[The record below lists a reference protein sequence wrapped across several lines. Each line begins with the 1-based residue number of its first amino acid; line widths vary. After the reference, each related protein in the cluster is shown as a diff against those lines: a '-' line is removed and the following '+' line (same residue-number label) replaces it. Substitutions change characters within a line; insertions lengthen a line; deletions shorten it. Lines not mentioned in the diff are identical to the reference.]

1 MNKYSK
7 TSFFKYFQLR
17 IANCSLSIAY
27 CLLPIVYCLLFLTSC
42 NQRDEHKH
50 IPTNKTSDLDKL
62 VQPTNQTIYSDVR
75 TISPLNQTI
84 TTTLFATGE
93 IAYDPRL
100 INTISARFTGRVEKL
115 YVRFNYQEVKKGQR
129 IMDIYSPE
137 ILTAQQNL
145 IFLLTNDAEDLA
157 LINSSR
163 QQLQLLGLTAGQ
175 LKQIETTKKVLDPLP
190 VYSPY
195 GGHVHD
201 MGSNSDNNST
211 SASMGNAGNSGMG
224 SSSTSSSVQIE
235 NLPSS
240 QTSILTLK
248 EGMYVQR
255 GQSIFAVYNT
265 DRVWAVLNIFPK
277 DAALI
282 NVGDKVTMT
291 AETSP
296 DQVIEA
302 IINYIEPVIGQ
313 NASAMKARVYVK
325 NNEKLNLRIGT
336 LLSAKIIP
344 VEIKGMWLPRKS
356 VIDLGQQKIVFV
368 QTENHFTSQEIKTGM
383 MTDSLIQIISGLTG
397 DEKIAENAQFL
408 VDSESFIITNNNE

>member
-1 MNKYSK
+1 MNKYSN
-7 TSFFKYFQLR
+7 TSFFKYFQLLIANCLLS
-17 IANCSLSIAY
+17 IANCSML
-27 CLLPIVYCLLFLTSC
+27 IVYCLLFLTSC
-42 NQRDEHKH
+42 SHSDAHKY
-50 IPTNKTSDLDKL
+50 IPSNKIGELDKL
-62 VQPTNQTIYSDVR
+62 VQPANQTIYSDVS
-75 TISPLNQTI
+75 TLTPLNKTI
-84 TTTLFATGE
+84 KPTLFATGE
-93 IAYDPRL
+93 IAYDPHL
-100 INTISARFTGRVEKL
+100 INSISARFTGRVEKL
-115 YVRFNYQEVKKGQR
+115 YVRFNYQTVKKGQR

-175 LKQIETTKKVLDPLP
+175 LKQIEKTKKIIDPLP

-195 GGHVHD
+195 GGHIHD
-201 MGSNSDNNST
+201 IGSNSDNNSA
-211 SASMGNAGNSGMG
+211 SSMGNAGNSGMG
-224 SSSTSSSVQIE
+224 SSSASSSVQIE
-235 NLPSS
+235 SVQSS

-248 EGMYVQR
+248 EGMYVQS

-282 NVGDKVTMT
+282 KVGDKVSIT
-291 AETSP
+291 AETSS
-296 DQVIEA
+296 DETIEA
-302 IINYIEPVIGQ
+302 IINYIEPLIGQ
-313 NASAMKARVYVK
+313 NASVSKARVYVK

-336 LLSAKIIP
+336 LLSAKITTA
-344 VEIKGMWLPRKS
+344 EIKGMWLPRKS
-356 VIDLGQQKIVFV
+356 VIDLGQRKIVFV

-383 MTDSLIQIISGLTG
+383 MTDSLIQIVSGLSG